1 LNETQAKPVFADA
14 WQGGVQPPLPAVVKS
29 FNESARHPE
38 PAAAS
43 AQGIGS

>member
-1 LNETQAKPVFADA
+1 MNETQAKPVLAVA

-38 PAAAS
+38 PVAVS
-43 AQGIGS
+43 AQAIGS